1 MAQKTDLNIAPYYDD
16 FNGANNYVKT
26 LFRPGFAIQARELT
40 QLQSQL
46 QHQIEQ
52 HGSHVFQEGAQVI
65 PGQISVNQS
74 YYSLKLASNFAGE
87 TVDPSQY
94 YNATAPVIITGA
106 TTGVTAEVVGFDIA
120 TTTDQPTLYIRY
132 FKSGNDNEVQSFEDG
147 ENISANT
154 GITHTSSY
162 SSDTASTT
170 AYTSVYSYAKGSTR
184 DQVRGSTGPASATGS
199 AAIINAGV
207 YYVRGFFVECAE
219 EILILD
225 KYKTGGNYRVG
236 FTVTETLV
244 TPETTSSLLDN
255 ATGSS
260 NYAAK
265 GAHRLKISLALAK
278 LAMGSAVDANFIE
291 LLTTRNGQIQSIVDK
306 TEYAILEKNLAR
318 RTFDESGDYTVRPFT
333 FTVRESV
340 TLNDNVGL
348 YSNGALTD
356 GGLVASNSLL
366 ALEASPGK
374 AYVGGYELEKV
385 APTII
390 DLNKSREFESVNAGT
405 TLFGMGN
412 FIVVNNMYGTPDI
425 TSISGETTA
434 YKTISLYDEFIGTS
448 SGERGSVPV
457 RNAAT
462 PLPIGQCRARVIE
475 YDSGTVGTV
484 ESKYKV
490 YLFDI
495 RMFTFLTLSDTP
507 SATLVSN
514 FANGG
519 VKITGSDS
527 GATGYVVNSVAT
539 TTGTRLVV
547 MKITGRFSAGETFT
561 ASDSAEG
568 DKIVENAANV
578 NLTIVSSEGVVDD
591 TRRFDETRS
600 LVMVDS
606 DSGQNFTANVFL
618 QEPRTNSGDDNSL
631 QANGADAGG
640 ADANAKIGESSES
653 IGLESSRLA
662 RLEEV
667 SKNNALEKL
676 PKAVIKTLLTDANSG
691 VTDTQYT
698 VRRQFIGT
706 CNSSGVVSFS
716 AGSNETFLSHAEK
729 DYTMSIL
736 TAGGG
741 TGVQGQLV
749 SIADTMSGAG
759 GTTLTI
765 TDGTILGSAA
775 KVKVTAT
782 ILKTSVVSKIKTT
795 KLMKQLKVS
804 AGTSDAYGTRPDDAD
819 ISLGRADVFNL
830 VGVFD
835 SQDTDEDAVAP
846 TLTLGTIT
854 GTFTRGETITG
865 SSSGAKGRIIGTS
878 SPVSYVSTNSFEFV
892 VGESISGLDSTASC
906 LVTALTSGDLDIT
919 RKFTLD
925 SGMRDNF
932 YDTARI
938 FRKKGSSAPIGKLL
952 VLYDYLEHGTGDMFT
967 VDSYSDIAGQ
977 MTYDDIPIYTGS
989 KIDPTDPSP
998 SGKFPLI
1005 DSYDFRP
1012 RVDDVAGTSATLTV
1026 VDEITG
1032 NSFNFYERSF
1042 EGTGGSTVDFPK
1054 PGSFIQSDFEYFLP
1068 KYAAIVITRLG
1079 KFQVIQGTSS
1089 DTPLIPK
1096 IPDETMLLC
1105 TLFIP
1110 AYTFFPRN
1118 VTIKRQKHQRYTMRD
1133 IGKLARRIDHIEYY
1147 TALSLLERD
1156 AESFEITDANGLNRF
1171 KSGFMVDNFKGHRIG
1186 DTAHKDYKNSMDF
1199 ELGQVRPT
1207 HKTKAI
1213 DLVELAT
1220 SDNARTV
1227 DSYQKTGDLITL
1239 PYTEV
1244 KFTEQPYATRIER
1257 VNPFLVASWSGTIT
1271 LSPNSDTWFETEV
1284 LPDLIVNE
1292 EGDYDA
1298 VLANEKNNLGTVW
1311 NSWQTQW
1318 SGVVETKTD
1327 NWVEGGHQFKP
1338 DRFDVTRTTN
1348 TVRTDQTRTGVDTQV
1363 SLRVDRVS
1371 QGERVISTAAIPV
1384 VRSRTISFTGESFR
1398 PQQRL
1403 YAFFNT
1409 TSINKYITPSSGYSS
1424 DSPITA
1430 GSPLVSDATGD
1441 ISGSFL
1447 IPDPKVAGNPKWAT
1461 GQIIFKLTS
1470 SSHGGQGTTEH
1481 LSGTQGSTSY
1491 YASGMLE
1498 TRQET
1503 IIATR
1508 NAEISRSGRSG
1519 STSFSNTTSS
1529 DTRRFIGN
1537 FNEEQSRIAAIQA
1550 KTEANRLAAFAAQQ
1564 TATGALAAA
1573 NAAAAAAL
1581 KRADELQGIID
1592 AIDINITNV
1601 TNVTNVDNRVTNI
1614 DARVTNID
1622 NTVTNVDA
1630 TVTNVT
1636 AVTRNVTNVTRNVTN
1651 LTQVTQVTQ
1660 VAVEDDD
1667 DDGDD
1672 PLAQTFSLA
1681 GDKTAAGGAFLT
1693 SVDLYFESLDTVQP
1707 ITVELRNVVN
1717 GYPGPK
1723 VLPFGRLIKKPADI
1737 NTSSDASVATNF
1749 KFPSPVYVETET
1761 EYAIAV
1767 ISNTPNHK
1775 MWIARMGETDVG
1787 GTRTISEQPHTGIL
1801 FKSHNNTGWSISPL
1815 EDMKFTVYAANF
1827 NKSGSVVTLT
1837 NDDVPTQL
1845 LTPDSLSIA
1854 HSGTTLKV
1862 KHPDHGMYATTNNV
1876 TITGA
1881 KSTATTT
1888 LSSALTATTTT
1899 ISLTSGVNFDDTSGI
1914 YSQLA
1919 SGLWYIKIG
1928 DEIISYTA
1936 ISTNTISGALRG
1948 VSSTTAAAHVAGTE
1962 VELYQSYKV
1971 PFTEINKTHTT
1982 ISNIEIDSYTIA
1994 TTTSAVVGASGQY
2007 AEFGGNAINATENAM
2022 MDYFS
2027 TMIGSL
2033 EVPGTNIRAR
2043 ALVTSATS
2051 PSGSQQSFLT
2061 SSESD
2066 LVPTFS
2072 FPLNDNFKFNDPYM
2086 ITSTINET
2094 NELASQRSLQLQLTL
2109 STNNIMLS
2117 PVIDVGRMSMLAVGN
2132 RLNEVTG
2139 SGDVY
2144 PTTEYV
2150 PSTSREG
2157 DHNAAI
2163 YITKQVTL
2171 ATVAEG
2177 LKVIFAAHR
2186 PATADIKVLFK
2197 ILKIDESTDFDD
2209 LGYTHF
2215 NVTGQPDATVSP
2227 ATTPTDF
2234 QEYQFTAGQSDSAS
2248 GAVGEGEPLEEFI
2261 AFQIKIVMTGTNC
2274 AEPPR
2279 IKQLRVLALG
2289 T

>member
-1 MAQKTDLNIAPYYDD
+1 MAEKTNLNIAPYYDD
-16 FNGANNYVKT
+16 FVGSNNYVKT

-52 HGSHVFQEGAQVI
+52 HGSHIFKEGAQVI
-65 PGQISVNQS
+65 PGQISINTS
-74 YYSLKLASNFAGE
+74 YYSLKLASTFAGE

-94 YNATAPVIITGA
+94 YNATTPVIITGA
-106 TTGVTAEVVGFDIA
+106 TTGITAEVVGFDAA

-132 FKSGNDNEVQSFEDG
+132 IKSGTDNESKSFADG
-147 ENISANT
+147 ENISANA
-154 GITHTSSY
+154 GITHTTSY
-162 SSDTASTT
+162 SLDTSSAIT
-170 AYTSVYSYAKGSTR
+170 YTSVYSYGKGSTR
-184 DQVRGSTGPASATGS
+184 DQVRGSTGPAAATGA

-207 YYVRGFFVECAE
+207 YYVRGFFVECSE
-219 EILILD
+219 EILVLD
-225 KYKTGGNYRVG
+225 KYVNNGNYRVG
-236 FTVTETLV
+236 FTVTENLV
-244 TPETTSSLLDN
+244 TPEVTSSLLDN
-255 ATGSS
+255 ATGSA

-265 GAHRLKISLALAK
+265 GAHRLQISLSLSK
-278 LAMGSAVDANFIE
+278 LDMTSVVDSSFIE
-291 LLTTRNGQIQSIVDK
+291 LLSTKDGNVQSIVDK

-348 YSNGALTD
+348 YSKDATTD
-356 GGLVASNSLL
+356 GGNLASNSLL

-390 DLNKSREFESVNAGT
+390 DLNKSREFETVNAGT
-405 TLFGMGN
+405 TLFDMGN
-412 FIVVNNMYGTPDI
+412 YVLIDTVYGTPDI
-425 TSISGETTA
+425 TAISGETTA
-434 YKTISLYDEFIGTS
+434 YKTISLYPHFISTN
-448 SGERGSVPV
+448 GS
-457 RNAAT
+457 T
-462 PLPIGQCRARVIE
+462 PIAGQQDVLPIGQCRARAIE
-475 YDSGTVGTV
+475 YDSGTVG
-484 ESKYKV
+484 SADAKYKL

-495 RMFTFLTLSDTP
+495 RMFTYITLSDVP
-507 SATLVSN
+507 SATLISN

-519 VKITGSDS
+519 VKITGSSS
-527 GATGYVVNSVAT
+527 GATGYVVNNIAT
-539 TTGTRLVV
+539 TAGTQLVV
-547 MKITGRFSAGETFT
+547 MKIAGTFSNDETFT

-578 NLTIVSSEGVVDD
+578 NITMLSSNGTNADNTHSFQQV
-591 TRRFDETRS
+591 RS

-606 DSGQNFTANVFL
+606 DSGQNVTANVFL
-618 QEPRTNSGDDNSL
+618 QAPRTNAEKENALRADGV
-631 QANGADAGG
+631 DAGG
-640 ADANAKIGESSES
+640 ADEGSALTGGTGTGGEES
-653 IGLESSRLA
+653 ISLESPRLA

-667 SKNNALEKL
+667 SKNNSLEKL
-676 PKAVIKTLLTDANSG
+676 PKAVIKTLLTENNSG

-706 CNSSGVVSFS
+706 CNTSGVVSFA
-716 AGSNETFLSHAEK
+716 AGSNETFVSHAEK
-729 DYTMSIL
+729 DYTLSIL

-741 TGVQGQLV
+741 SGIQGQLV
-749 SIADTMSGAG
+749 SIADTLTGAG

-765 TDGTILGSAA
+765 TDGTILGSGA

-804 AGTSDAYGTRPDDAD
+804 TGTSDAYGTRPDDAD
-819 ISLGRADVFNL
+819 ISLGRADVFKL

-835 SQDTDEDAVAP
+835 SQDTSTDAAAP

-865 SSSGAKGRIIGTS
+865 SSSGAKGRIIGTA
-878 SPVSYVSTNSFEFV
+878 SPVSYVSTNSFDFV
-892 VGESISGLDSTASC
+892 VGETITGLDSSASC
-906 LVTALTSGDLDIT
+906 LITALTTGDLDIT
-919 RKFTLD
+919 RRFTLD

-932 YDTARI
+932 YDISRI

-952 VLYDYLEHGTGDMFT
+952 VVYDYLEHGTGDMFT

-1012 RVDDVAGTSATLTV
+1012 RVVDVAGASATLTV

-1032 NSFNFYERSF
+1032 NSFNFFERSF
-1042 EGTGGSTVDFPK
+1042 EGTGGATVDFPK

-1068 KYAAIVITRLG
+1068 KYAAIVMTRLG
-1079 KFQVIQGTSS
+1079 KFEVIEGTSS

-1096 IPDETMLLC
+1096 TPDETMLLC

-1118 VTIKRQKHQRYTMRD
+1118 VTIRRQKHQRYTMRD

-1199 ELGQVRPT
+1199 ELGQLRPT

-1213 DLVELAT
+1213 DLIELAT
-1220 SDNARTV
+1220 SDTARAA
-1227 DSYQKTGDLITL
+1227 DAYQKTGDLITL

-1257 VNPFLVASWSGTIT
+1257 VNPFLVATWNGDIS

-1298 VLANEKNNLGTVW
+1298 VLAREKNNLGTVW

-1318 SGVVETKTD
+1318 SGVIETKTD

-1371 QGERVISTAAIPV
+1371 QGERTVSTAAIPV
-1384 VRSRTISFTGESFR
+1384 VRSRSITFTGQNFR

-1403 YAFFNT
+1403 YGFFNT
-1409 TSINKYITPSSGYSS
+1409 TAINPYITPSSGYSS
-1424 DSPITA
+1424 DSVITA

-1441 ISGSFL
+1441 VSGTFL

-1470 SSHGGQGTTEH
+1470 SSHGGQVTTEH
-1481 LSGTQGSTSY
+1481 LAGTEGSASY
-1491 YASGMLE
+1491 HASGMLE

-1503 IIATR
+1503 IISTR
-1508 NAEISRSGRSG
+1508 NADVSKSAVRGN
-1519 STSFSNTTSS
+1519 TSFTNNSSS

-1537 FNEEQSRIAAIQA
+1537 FNEEQARIAALQA
-1550 KTEANRLAAFAAQQ
+1550 QAEANRL
-1564 TATGALAAA
+1564 LAEG
-1573 NAAAAAAL
+1573 AAAAAAAAQA
-1581 KRADELQGIID
+1581 RADELQGLVDSID
-1592 AIDINITNV
+1592 VNITNV
-1601 TNVTNVDNRVTNI
+1601 TNVTNEISQTINQ
-1614 DARVTNID
+1614 
-1622 NTVTNVDA
+1622 
-1630 TVTNVT
+1630 VTNVT
-1636 AVTRNVTNVTRNVTN
+1636 
-1651 LTQVTQVTQ
+1651 QVVNNINNIDFGDEQ
-1660 VAVEDDD
+1660 EDDGD
-1667 DDGDD
+1667 DD
-1672 PLAQTFSLA
+1672 PLAQTFSID
-1681 GDKTAAGGAFLT
+1681 GTGAAGGAFLT
-1693 SVDLYFESLDTVQP
+1693 SVDLYFESLDASQP
-1707 ITVELRNVVN
+1707 ITLELRNVVN

-1723 VLPFGRLIKKPADI
+1723 ILPFGRITKKPADI
-1737 NTSSDASVATNF
+1737 NTSSDASVATNW
-1749 KFPSPVYVETET
+1749 KFPSPVFVESET
-1761 EYAIAV
+1761 EYCIAV
-1767 ISNTPNHK
+1767 ISYTPNHK
-1775 MWIARMGETDVG
+1775 MWISRMGETDIG
-1787 GTRTISEQPHTGIL
+1787 GTRTVSDQPHTGIL
-1801 FKSHNNTGWSISPL
+1801 FKSHNNTGWAISPM
-1815 EDMKFTVYAANF
+1815 EDMKFTVYCANF
-1827 NKSGSVVTLT
+1827 NRRNSVVTLT
-1837 NDDVPTQL
+1837 NDDVPVQL

-1854 HSGTTLKV
+1854 HSGTTLQV
-1862 KHPDHGMYATTNNV
+1862 KHPDHGMYASTNNV
-1876 TITGA
+1876 IIDGV

-1888 LSSALTATTTT
+1888 LSSAISATATT
-1899 ISLTSGVNFDDTSGI
+1899 IVLTSGVNFDDTSGI
-1914 YSQLA
+1914 YSKLA
-1919 SGLWYIKIG
+1919 SGLYLIKIG
-1928 DEIISYTA
+1928 DEIISYTT
-1936 ISTNTISGALRG
+1936 ISTNTISSALRG
-1948 VSSTTAAAHVAGTE
+1948 VGSTTAAAHVAGTE

-1971 PFTEINKTHTT
+1971 PFTEINKTHTA
-1982 ISNIEIDSYTIA
+1982 ISNIEIDSYTVE

-2007 AEFGGNAINATENAM
+2007 AEFGGTAVTATENAM

-2027 TMIGSL
+2027 TVVGSL
-2033 EVPGTNIRAR
+2033 EVPGTRITAK
-2043 ALVTSATS
+2043 AFVTSATS
-2051 PSGSQQSFLT
+2051 PSGSQTSFLT
-2061 SSESD
+2061 SADSD
-2066 LVPTFS
+2066 NVDVFP
-2072 FPLNDNFKFNDPYM
+2072 FPLNDNFKFNEPYM
-2086 ITSTINET
+2086 VTSAINET
-2094 NELASQRSLQLQLTL
+2094 NELSSQRSLQLQLTL
-2109 STNNIMLS
+2109 NTDNVMVS

-2132 RLNEVTG
+2132 RLNEITG
-2139 SGDVY
+2139 SGNVY
-2144 PTTEYV
+2144 PTTDYV

-2163 YITKQVTL
+2163 YITNQVTL

-2186 PATADIKVLFK
+2186 PASADIKVLFK

-2215 NVTGQPDATVSP
+2215 NTTGAPDTTVPP
-2227 ATTPTDF
+2227 ATTQTDF
-2234 QEYQFTAGQSDSAS
+2234 QEYQFTAGQSDTVEGS
-2248 GAVGEGEPLEEFI
+2248 GAVGQGEPLEEFI

>member
-16 FNGANNYVKT
+16 FDGANNYVKT

-94 YNATAPVIITGA
+94 YNATAPVTITGA

-132 FKSGNDNEVQSFEDG
+132 FKSGTDNEVQSFEDG

-184 DQVRGSTGPASATGS
+184 DQVRGVNGPASATGS

-278 LAMGSAVDANFIE
+278 LDMGSAVDANFIE

-348 YSNGALTD
+348 YSDGSLTD
-356 GGLVASNSLL
+356 GGLIASNELL

-457 RNAAT
+457 RDATT
-462 PLPIGQCRARVIE
+462 PLPIGQCRARIIE

-484 ESKYKV
+484 EAKYKV

-804 AGTSDAYGTRPDDAD
+804 TGTSDAYGTRPDDAD

-906 LVTALTSGDLDIT
+906 LVTALTTGDLDIT

-1068 KYAAIVITRLG
+1068 KYAAVVITRLG

-1220 SDNARTV
+1220 SDNARTA

-1257 VNPFLVASWSGTIT
+1257 VNPFLVASWIGTIT
-1271 LSPNSDTWFETEV
+1271 LSPDSDTWFETEV

-1371 QGERVISTAAIPV
+1371 QGERTVSTAAIPV

-1481 LSGTQGSTSY
+1481 LSGTKGSTSY

-1508 NAEISRSGRSG
+1508 NAEISKNSVSGN
-1519 STSFSNTTSS
+1519 TSFSNTTSS

-1537 FNEEQSRIAAIQA
+1537 FNEDEARIAAIQA
-1550 KTEANRLAAFAAQQ
+1550 KTESNRLAAFAAQQ
-1564 TATGALAAA
+1564 TAAGALAAA

-1581 KRADELQGIID
+1581 KRADELQSIID
-1592 AIDINITNV
+1592 NIDINITNV
-1601 TNVTNVDNRVTNI
+1601 TNVTNVDNRVTNV
-1614 DARVTNID
+1614 DAR
-1622 NTVTNVDA
+1622 VTNVDA

-1636 AVTRNVTNVTRNVTN
+1636 QVTQNITQVTRNVTN
-1651 LTQVTQVTQ
+1651 LTQVTNIDSGS
-1660 VAVEDDD
+1660 DDSD
-1667 DDGDD
+1667 DGDADDGDD

-1827 NKSGSVVTLT
+1827 NRSGSVVTLT

-1888 LSSALTATTTT
+1888 LSSALTATATT

-1914 YSQLA
+1914 YSRLA
-1919 SGLWYIKIG
+1919 SGLWNIKIG

-1948 VSSTTAAAHVAGTE
+1948 ISSTTAAAHVAGTE
-1962 VELYQSYKV
+1962 VELYQSYSV
-1971 PFTEINKTHTT
+1971 PFTEINKTHTA
-1982 ISNIEIDSYTIA
+1982 ISNVEIDSYTVA
-1994 TTTSAVVGASGQY
+1994 TTTAASVGTSGQY

-2033 EVPGTNIRAR
+2033 EVPGTSIRAR

-2051 PSGSQQSFLT
+2051 PSGSQTSFLT

-2094 NELASQRSLQLQLTL
+2094 NELSSQRSLQLQLTL
-2109 STNNIMLS
+2109 STNNVMLS

-2186 PATADIKVLFK
+2186 PATADIKVLYK